1 MGKGEIIMRCDVCDT
16 KIPPGADRCPNCGY
30 RVRHSSTATHTQ
42 ATSANYPE
50 PEVFKPKRNK
60 KIYIPRREKNRN
72 RSQRTKASTLRK
84 YIIFIVVLI
93 VIGQVAAV
101 FIGNIVSDYNSHNYT
116 EFSGESLQEGIDNG
130 DDDGTLQLALDY
142 ENDLKSFFSD
152 DLLMDVDVS
161 ESYDIYE
168 DNYSAYVNVYGTD
181 NVISLTASINFQ
193 NQEPYHQSITLSW
206 NNQGTIREND
216 LNLDQAQI
224 EKINEKFNID
234 IFGAIEEYK
243 SKLKVDEDDNTRFV
257 VSDYKDDESIYLS
270 ESYGID
276 DEYFIYL
283 SLGQDIGD
291 N

>member
-1 MGKGEIIMRCDVCDT
+1 MRCDVCDT

-60 KIYIPRREKNRN
+60 KIYIPRREKSRD
-72 RSQRTKASTLRK
+72 RSQRTKASTFRK
-84 YIIFIVVLI
+84 YIIFIVALI
-93 VIGQVAAV
+93 AVVQIAAV
-101 FIGNIVSDYNSHNYT
+101 FIGNMVSDYESYNYT
-116 EFSGESLQEGIDNG
+116 EIEGESFQEGIDNG
-130 DDDGTLQLALDY
+130 DDDGTMQIALDY
-142 ENDLKSFFSD
+142 ENDLKTFFSD

>member
-1 MGKGEIIMRCDVCDT
+1 MRCDVCDT

-30 RVRHSSTATHTQ
+30 RVRHSLTATHTQ

-50 PEVFKPKRNK
+50 PEVFKPKLNK
-60 KIYIPRREKNRN
+60 KIYIPRREKSRD
-72 RSQRTKASTLRK
+72 RSQRTKASTFRK
-84 YIIFIVVLI
+84 YIIFIVALI
-93 VIGQVAAV
+93 AVVQIAAV
-101 FIGNIVSDYNSHNYT
+101 FIGNIVSDYNSHNYA

-243 SKLKVDEDDNTRFV
+243 SKLKVDDDDNTRFV

-276 DEYFIYL
+276 GEYFIYL

>member
-1 MGKGEIIMRCDVCDT
+1 MRCDVCDT

-60 KIYIPRREKNRN
+60 KIYIPRREKTRD
-72 RSQRTKASTLRK
+72 RSQRTKAFTFRK
-84 YIIFIVVLI
+84 YIIFIVALI
-93 VIGQVAAV
+93 AVVQMASV
-101 FIGNIVSDYNSHNYT
+101 FIGNIVSNYNSHNYT
-116 EFSGESLQEGIDNG
+116 EIEGESFQEGIDNG

-193 NQEPYHQSITLSW
+193 NQEPYLQSITLSW

-216 LNLDQAQI
+216 INLDQAQI

-234 IFGAIEEYK
+234 IFGVIEEYK

-283 SLGQDIGD
+283 ALGQDIGD

>member
-1 MGKGEIIMRCDVCDT
+1 MRCDVCDT

-60 KIYIPRREKNRN
+60 KIYIPRREKTRN
-72 RSQRTKASTLRK
+72 RSQRTKTPTFRK
-84 YIIFIVVLI
+84 YIIFIVALI
-93 VIGQVAAV
+93 AVVQMASV
-101 FIGNIVSDYNSHNYT
+101 FIGNIVSNYNSHNYT

-193 NQEPYHQSITLSW
+193 NQEPYLQSITLSW

-216 LNLDQAQI
+216 INLDQAQI

-234 IFGAIEEYK
+234 IFGVIEEYK

-283 SLGQDIGD
+283 ALGQDIGD

>member
-1 MGKGEIIMRCDVCDT
+1 MALIAVVQM
-16 KIPPGADRCPNCGY
+16 
-30 RVRHSSTATHTQ
+30 
-42 ATSANYPE
+42 
-50 PEVFKPKRNK
+50 
-60 KIYIPRREKNRN
+60 
-72 RSQRTKASTLRK
+72 AS
-84 YIIFIVVLI
+84 
-93 VIGQVAAV
+93 V
-101 FIGNIVSDYNSHNYT
+101 FIGNIVSNYNSHNYT

-193 NQEPYHQSITLSW
+193 NQEPYLQSITLSW

-216 LNLDQAQI
+216 INLDQAQI

-234 IFGAIEEYK
+234 IFGVIEEYK

-283 SLGQDIGD
+283 ALGQDIGD

>member
-1 MGKGEIIMRCDVCDT
+1 MRCDVCDT

-60 KIYIPRREKNRN
+60 KIYIPRREKTRD
-72 RSQRTKASTLRK
+72 RSQRTKAFTFRK
-84 YIIFIVVLI
+84 YIIFIVALI
-93 VIGQVAAV
+93 AVVQMASV
-101 FIGNIVSDYNSHNYT
+101 FIGNIVSNYNSHNYT

-193 NQEPYHQSITLSW
+193 NQEPYLQSITLSW

-216 LNLDQAQI
+216 INLDQAQI

-234 IFGAIEEYK
+234 IFGTIEEYK

-283 SLGQDIGD
+283 ALGQDIGD

>member
-1 MGKGEIIMRCDVCDT
+1 MRCDVCDT

-42 ATSANYPE
+42 VTSANYPE

-60 KIYIPRREKNRN
+60 KIYIPRREKSRD
-72 RSQRTKASTLRK
+72 RSQRTKTSTFRK
-84 YIIFIVVLI
+84 YIIFIVALI
-93 VIGQVAAV
+93 AVVQMASV
-101 FIGNIVSDYNSHNYT
+101 FIGNIVSNYNSHNYT

-193 NQEPYHQSITLSW
+193 NQEPYLQSITLSW

-216 LNLDQAQI
+216 INLDQAQI

-276 DEYFIYL
+276 DEYFVYL
-283 SLGQDIGD
+283 ALGQDIGD

>member
-1 MGKGEIIMRCDVCDT
+1 MRCDVCDT

-60 KIYIPRREKNRN
+60 KIYIPRREKTRN
-72 RSQRTKASTLRK
+72 RSQRTKAFTFRK
-84 YIIFIVVLI
+84 YIIFIVALI
-93 VIGQVAAV
+93 AVVQMASV
-101 FIGNIVSDYNSHNYT
+101 FIGNIVSNYNSHNYT
-116 EFSGESLQEGIDNG
+116 EIEGESFQEGIDNG

-142 ENDLKSFFSD
+142 ENDLKTFFSD

-193 NQEPYHQSITLSW
+193 NQEPYLQSITLSW

-216 LNLDQAQI
+216 INLDQAQI

-276 DEYFIYL
+276 DEYFVYL
-283 SLGQDIGD
+283 ALGQDIGD

>member
-1 MGKGEIIMRCDVCDT
+1 MRCDVCDT

-42 ATSANYPE
+42 VTSANYPE

-60 KIYIPRREKNRN
+60 KIYIPRREKTRD
-72 RSQRTKASTLRK
+72 RSQRTKASTFRK
-84 YIIFIVVLI
+84 YIIFIVALI
-93 VIGQVAAV
+93 VIGRVAAV
-101 FIGNIVSDYNSHNYT
+101 FIGNIVSNYNSHNYT

-193 NQEPYHQSITLSW
+193 NQEPYLQSITLSW

-216 LNLDQAQI
+216 INLDQAQI

-276 DEYFIYL
+276 DEYFVYL
-283 SLGQDIGD
+283 ALGQDIGD

>member
-1 MGKGEIIMRCDVCDT
+1 M
-16 KIPPGADRCPNCGY
+16 A
-30 RVRHSSTATHTQ
+30 
-42 ATSANYPE
+42 
-50 PEVFKPKRNK
+50 
-60 KIYIPRREKNRN
+60 
-72 RSQRTKASTLRK
+72 
-84 YIIFIVVLI
+84 LI
-93 VIGQVAAV
+93 VIGRVAAV
-101 FIGNIVSDYNSHNYT
+101 FIGNIVSNYNSHNYT

-193 NQEPYHQSITLSW
+193 NQEPYLQSITLSW

-216 LNLDQAQI
+216 INLDQAQI

-234 IFGAIEEYK
+234 IFGTIEEYK

-276 DEYFIYL
+276 DEYFVYL
-283 SLGQDIGD
+283 ALGQDIGD

>member
-1 MGKGEIIMRCDVCDT
+1 MRCDVCDT
-16 KIPPGADRCPNCGY
+16 KILPGADRCPNCGY

-60 KIYIPRREKNRN
+60 KIYIPRREKSRD
-72 RSQRTKASTLRK
+72 RSQRTKTSTFRK
-84 YIIFIVVLI
+84 YIIFIVALI
-93 VIGQVAAV
+93 AVVQMASV
-101 FIGNIVSDYNSHNYT
+101 FIGNIVSNYNSHNYT

-193 NQEPYHQSITLSW
+193 NQEPYLQSITLSW

-216 LNLDQAQI
+216 INLDQAQI

-283 SLGQDIGD
+283 ALGQDIGD

>member
-1 MGKGEIIMRCDVCDT
+1 MRCDVCDT

-60 KIYIPRREKNRN
+60 KIYIPRREKTRD
-72 RSQRTKASTLRK
+72 RSQRTKASTFRK
-84 YIIFIVVLI
+84 YIIFIVALI

-101 FIGNIVSDYNSHNYT
+101 FIGNIVTDYNSHNYT

-283 SLGQDIGD
+283 SLGQDIG
-291 N
+291 NN

>member
-1 MGKGEIIMRCDVCDT
+1 MRCDVCDT

-60 KIYIPRREKNRN
+60 KIYIPRREKSRD
-72 RSQRTKASTLRK
+72 RSQRTKASTFRK
-84 YIIFIVVLI
+84 YIIFIVALI

-101 FIGNIVSDYNSHNYT
+101 FIGNIVTDYNSHNYT

-181 NVISLTASINFQ
+181 NVISLTASISFQ

-243 SKLKVDEDDNTRFV
+243 SKLKVDEDDNARFV

>member
-1 MGKGEIIMRCDVCDT
+1 MRCDVCDT

-60 KIYIPRREKNRN
+60 KIYIPRREKTRD
-72 RSQRTKASTLRK
+72 RSQRTKTSTFRK
-84 YIIFIVVLI
+84 YIIFIVALI
-93 VIGQVAAV
+93 AVVQMASV
-101 FIGNIVSDYNSHNYT
+101 FIGNIVSNYNSHNYT

-193 NQEPYHQSITLSW
+193 NQEPY
-206 NNQGTIREND
+206 
-216 LNLDQAQI
+216 LNL
-224 EKINEKFNID
+224 
-234 IFGAIEEYK
+234 
-243 SKLKVDEDDNTRFV
+243 
-257 VSDYKDDESIYLS
+257 
-270 ESYGID
+270 
-276 DEYFIYL
+276 
-283 SLGQDIGD
+283 
-291 N
+291 

>member
-1 MGKGEIIMRCDVCDT
+1 MRCDVCDT

-60 KIYIPRREKNRN
+60 KIYIPRREKSRD
-72 RSQRTKASTLRK
+72 RSQRTKASTFRK
-84 YIIFIVVLI
+84 YIIFIVALI
-93 VIGQVAAV
+93 AVVQMASV
-101 FIGNIVSDYNSHNYT
+101 FIGNIVSNYNSHNYT
-116 EFSGESLQEGIDNG
+116 EIEGESFQEGIDNG
-130 DDDGTLQLALDY
+130 DDDGTMQIALDY
-142 ENDLKSFFSD
+142 ENDLKTFFSD
-152 DLLMDVDVS
+152 ELLLQDVEAD
-161 ESYDIYE
+161 ENYYIYG
-168 DNYSAYVNVYGTD
+168 DNLSASTNVYGSD
-181 NVISLTASINFQ
+181 DVINLTASISFQ

>member
-1 MGKGEIIMRCDVCDT
+1 MRCDVCDT

-60 KIYIPRREKNRN
+60 KIYIPRREKTRN
-72 RSQRTKASTLRK
+72 RSQRTKAFTFRK
-84 YIIFIVVLI
+84 YIIFIVALI

-101 FIGNIVSDYNSHNYT
+101 FIGNIVSNYNSHNYT

-181 NVISLTASINFQ
+181 NVISLTASISFQ

>member
-1 MGKGEIIMRCDVCDT
+1 MRCDVCDT

-42 ATSANYPE
+42 ATSAHYPE

-60 KIYIPRREKNRN
+60 KIYIPRREKSRD
-72 RSQRTKASTLRK
+72 RSQRTKASTFRK
-84 YIIFIVVLI
+84 YIIFIVALI
-93 VIGQVAAV
+93 VIGRVAAV
-101 FIGNIVSDYNSHNYT
+101 FIGNIVSNYNSHNYT

-193 NQEPYHQSITLSW
+193 NQEPYLQSITLSW

-216 LNLDQAQI
+216 INLDQAQI

-283 SLGQDIGD
+283 ALGQDIGD

>member
-1 MGKGEIIMRCDVCDT
+1 MRCDVCDT

-42 ATSANYPE
+42 TTSANYPE

-60 KIYIPRREKNRN
+60 KIYIPRREKSRD
-72 RSQRTKASTLRK
+72 RSQRTKASTFRK
-84 YIIFIVVLI
+84 YIIFIVALI
-93 VIGQVAAV
+93 AVVQIAAV
-101 FIGNIVSDYNSHNYT
+101 FIGNMVSDYESYNYT
-116 EFSGESLQEGIDNG
+116 EIEGESFQEGIDNG
-130 DDDGTLQLALDY
+130 DDDGTMQIALDY
-142 ENDLKSFFSD
+142 ENDLKTFFSD

-276 DEYFIYL
+276 GEYFIYL

>member
-1 MGKGEIIMRCDVCDT
+1 MRCDVCDT

-60 KIYIPRREKNRN
+60 KIYIPRREKTRD
-72 RSQRTKASTLRK
+72 RSQRTKTSTFRK
-84 YIIFIVVLI
+84 YIIFIVALI
-93 VIGQVAAV
+93 AVVQMASV
-101 FIGNIVSDYNSHNYT
+101 FIGNIVSNYNSHNYT

-193 NQEPYHQSITLSW
+193 NQEPYLQSITLSW

-216 LNLDQAQI
+216 INLNQAQI

-283 SLGQDIGD
+283 ALGQDIGD

>member
-1 MGKGEIIMRCDVCDT
+1 MRCDVCDT

-60 KIYIPRREKNRN
+60 KIYIPRREKTRN
-72 RSQRTKASTLRK
+72 RSQRTKAFTFRK
-84 YIIFIVVLI
+84 YIIFIVALI
-93 VIGQVAAV
+93 AVVQMASV
-101 FIGNIVSDYNSHNYT
+101 FIGNIVSNYNSHNYT

-193 NQEPYHQSITLSW
+193 NQEPYLQSITLSW

-216 LNLDQAQI
+216 INLDQAQI

-276 DEYFIYL
+276 DEYFVYL
-283 SLGQDIGD
+283 ALGQDIGY

>member
-1 MGKGEIIMRCDVCDT
+1 MRCDVCDT

-60 KIYIPRREKNRN
+60 KIYIPRREKARD
-72 RSQRTKASTLRK
+72 RSQRTKASTFRK
-84 YIIFIVVLI
+84 YIIFIVALI

-101 FIGNIVSDYNSHNYT
+101 FIGNIVSNYNSHNYT

-142 ENDLKSFFSD
+142 ENDLKTFFSD

-181 NVISLTASINFQ
+181 NVISLTASISFQ

>member
-1 MGKGEIIMRCDVCDT
+1 MRCDVCDT

-60 KIYIPRREKNRN
+60 KIYIPRREKSRD
-72 RSQRTKASTLRK
+72 RSQRTKASTFRK
-84 YIIFIVVLI
+84 YIIFIVALI

-101 FIGNIVSDYNSHNYT
+101 FIGNIVTDYNSHNYT

-193 NQEPYHQSITLSW
+193 NQEPYLQSITLSW

-216 LNLDQAQI
+216 INLDQAQI

>member
-1 MGKGEIIMRCDVCDT
+1 MRCDVCDT

-30 RVRHSSTATHTQ
+30 RVRHISTATHTQ

-60 KIYIPRREKNRN
+60 KIYIPRREKSRD
-72 RSQRTKASTLRK
+72 RSQRTKASTFRK
-84 YIIFIVVLI
+84 YIIFIVALI

-101 FIGNIVSDYNSHNYT
+101 FIGNIVSDYNSHNYA

-181 NVISLTASINFQ
+181 NVISLTASISFQ

-234 IFGAIEEYK
+234 IFGAIEAYK
-243 SKLKVDEDDNTRFV
+243 SKLKVDDDDNTRFV
-257 VSDYKDDESIYLS
+257 VSDYKNDKSIYLS
-270 ESYGID
+270 ESYGTD
-276 DEYFIYL
+276 GEYFIYL
-283 SLGQDIGD
+283 SLGQDIGV

>member
-1 MGKGEIIMRCDVCDT
+1 MRCDVCDT

-30 RVRHSSTATHTQ
+30 RVRHSLTATHTQ

-60 KIYIPRREKNRN
+60 KIYIPRREKSRD
-72 RSQRTKASTLRK
+72 RSQRTKASTFRK
-84 YIIFIVVLI
+84 YIIFIVALI

-101 FIGNIVSDYNSHNYT
+101 FIGNIVSDYNSHNYA

-181 NVISLTASINFQ
+181 NVISLTASISFQ

-234 IFGAIEEYK
+234 IFGAIEAYK
-243 SKLKVDEDDNTRFV
+243 SKLKVDDDDNTRFV

>member
-1 MGKGEIIMRCDVCDT
+1 MRCDVCDT

-60 KIYIPRREKNRN
+60 KIYIPRREKTRD
-72 RSQRTKASTLRK
+72 RSQRTKAFTFRK
-84 YIIFIVVLI
+84 YIIFIVALI
-93 VIGQVAAV
+93 AVVQMASV
-101 FIGNIVSDYNSHNYT
+101 FIGNIVSNYNSHNYT

-193 NQEPYHQSITLSW
+193 NQEPYLQSITLSW

-216 LNLDQAQI
+216 INLDQAQI

-234 IFGAIEEYK
+234 IFGVIEEYK

-283 SLGQDIGD
+283 ALGQDIGD

>member
-1 MGKGEIIMRCDVCDT
+1 MRCDVCDT
-16 KIPPGADRCPNCGY
+16 KIPPGAARCRNCGY

-60 KIYIPRREKNRN
+60 KIYIPRREKTRD
-72 RSQRTKASTLRK
+72 RSQRTKASTFRK
-84 YIIFIVVLI
+84 YIIFIVALI

-101 FIGNIVSDYNSHNYT
+101 FIGNIVSNYNSHNYT

-142 ENDLKSFFSD
+142 ENDLKTFFSD

-181 NVISLTASINFQ
+181 NVISLTASISFQ

>member
-1 MGKGEIIMRCDVCDT
+1 MRCDVCDT

-60 KIYIPRREKNRN
+60 KIYIPRREKSRD
-72 RSQRTKASTLRK
+72 RSQRTKASTFRK
-84 YIIFIVVLI
+84 YIIFIVALI

-101 FIGNIVSDYNSHNYT
+101 FIGNIVSNYNSHNYT

-142 ENDLKSFFSD
+142 ENDLKTFFSD

-181 NVISLTASINFQ
+181 NVISLTASISFQ

-234 IFGAIEEYK
+234 IFGAIEVYK

>member
-1 MGKGEIIMRCDVCDT
+1 MRCDVCDT

-42 ATSANYPE
+42 VTSANYPE

-60 KIYIPRREKNRN
+60 KIYIPRREKSRN
-72 RSQRTKASTLRK
+72 RSQRTKTSTFRK
-84 YIIFIVVLI
+84 YIIFIVALI
-93 VIGQVAAV
+93 AVVQMASV
-101 FIGNIVSDYNSHNYT
+101 FIGNIVSNYNSHNYT

-193 NQEPYHQSITLSW
+193 NQEPYLQSITLSW

-216 LNLDQAQI
+216 INLDQAQI

-234 IFGAIEEYK
+234 IFGVIEEYK

-283 SLGQDIGD
+283 ALGQDIGD

>member
-1 MGKGEIIMRCDVCDT
+1 MRCDVCDT

-60 KIYIPRREKNRN
+60 NFYIPRREKSRN
-72 RSQRTKASTLRK
+72 RSQRAKASTFRK
-84 YIIFIVVLI
+84 YIIFIVALI

-101 FIGNIVSDYNSHNYT
+101 FIGNIITDYNSHNYT

>member
-1 MGKGEIIMRCDVCDT
+1 MRCDVCDT

-60 KIYIPRREKNRN
+60 KIYIPRREKTRD
-72 RSQRTKASTLRK
+72 RSQRTKAFTFRK
-84 YIIFIVVLI
+84 YIIFIVALI
-93 VIGQVAAV
+93 VIGRVAAV
-101 FIGNIVSDYNSHNYT
+101 FIGNIVTDYNSHNYT

-193 NQEPYHQSITLSW
+193 NQEPYLQSITLSW

-216 LNLDQAQI
+216 INLDQAQI

-276 DEYFIYL
+276 DEYFVYL
-283 SLGQDIGD
+283 ALGQDIGD

>member
-1 MGKGEIIMRCDVCDT
+1 MRCDVCDT

-30 RVRHSSTATHTQ
+30 HVRHSSTATHTQ

-60 KIYIPRREKNRN
+60 KIYIPRREKTRD
-72 RSQRTKASTLRK
+72 RSQRTKASTFRK
-84 YIIFIVVLI
+84 YIIFIVALI

-101 FIGNIVSDYNSHNYT
+101 FIGNIVTDYNSHNYT

>member
-1 MGKGEIIMRCDVCDT
+1 MRCDVCDT

-60 KIYIPRREKNRN
+60 KIYIPRREKTRN
-72 RSQRTKASTLRK
+72 RSQRTKTSTFRK
-84 YIIFIVVLI
+84 YIIFIVALI
-93 VIGQVAAV
+93 VIGRVAAV
-101 FIGNIVSDYNSHNYT
+101 FIGNIVTDYNSHNYT

-193 NQEPYHQSITLSW
+193 NQEPYLQSITLSW

-216 LNLDQAQI
+216 INLDQAQI

-276 DEYFIYL
+276 DEYFVYL
-283 SLGQDIGD
+283 ALGQDIGD

>member
-1 MGKGEIIMRCDVCDT
+1 MRCDVCDT

-42 ATSANYPE
+42 VTSANYPE

-60 KIYIPRREKNRN
+60 KIYIPRREKTRN
-72 RSQRTKASTLRK
+72 RSQRTKTSTFRK
-84 YIIFIVVLI
+84 YIIFIVALI
-93 VIGQVAAV
+93 AVVQMASV
-101 FIGNIVSDYNSHNYT
+101 FIGNIVSNYNSHNYT
-116 EFSGESLQEGIDNG
+116 EIEGESFQEGIDNG

-193 NQEPYHQSITLSW
+193 NQEPYLQSITLSW

-216 LNLDQAQI
+216 INLDQAQI

-234 IFGAIEEYK
+234 IFGTIEEYK

-283 SLGQDIGD
+283 ALGQDIGD

>member
-1 MGKGEIIMRCDVCDT
+1 MRCDVCDT
-16 KIPPGADRCPNCGY
+16 KIPPGAARCPNCGY

-60 KIYIPRREKNRN
+60 NFYIPRREKSRN
-72 RSQRTKASTLRK
+72 RSQRAKASTFRK
-84 YIIFIVVLI
+84 YIIFIVALI

-101 FIGNIVSDYNSHNYT
+101 FIGNIVTDYNSHNYT

-142 ENDLKSFFSD
+142 ENDLKTFFSD

>member
-1 MGKGEIIMRCDVCDT
+1 M
-16 KIPPGADRCPNCGY
+16 
-30 RVRHSSTATHTQ
+30 
-42 ATSANYPE
+42 
-50 PEVFKPKRNK
+50 
-60 KIYIPRREKNRN
+60 
-72 RSQRTKASTLRK
+72 L
-84 YIIFIVVLI
+84 
-93 VIGQVAAV
+93 
-101 FIGNIVSDYNSHNYT
+101 
-116 EFSGESLQEGIDNG
+116 LQEVEAD
-130 DDDGTLQLALDY
+130 
-142 ENDLKSFFSD
+142 EN
-152 DLLMDVDVS
+152 
-161 ESYDIYE
+161 YYIYE
-168 DNYSAYVNVYGTD
+168 DSLSAYANVYGSD
-181 NVISLTASINFQ
+181 DVINLTASISFQ

-234 IFGAIEEYK
+234 IFGAIEAYK

>member
-1 MGKGEIIMRCDVCDT
+1 MRCDVCDT

-60 KIYIPRREKNRN
+60 KIYIPRREKARN
-72 RSQRTKASTLRK
+72 RSQRTKASTFRK
-84 YIIFIVVLI
+84 YIIFIVALI

-130 DDDGTLQLALDY
+130 DDDGTLQLAVDY

-206 NNQGTIREND
+206 NNQGTIREDD

-291 N
+291 I